1 MNTNLT
7 NPEDMF
13 SFEMPRKDNASI
25 IKVIGVGGGGSNAV
39 NHMFRQGITGVDFMV
54 CNTDHQALNTSPVPI
69 KIPLGQNLTE
79 GRGAGSIPE
88 IGRKAAIESIDD
100 IRQHLSDNTKM
111 VFITAGL
118 GGGTGTGAAP
128 VIAKLAKEMG
138 ILTVGIVTIPFQFEG
153 KKRGMHATS
162 GLEEIR
168 NSVDTLLIISNDRLR
183 EIYGNLSLTNAFG
196 KADDI
201 LTTAAKG
208 IAEIITVPGY
218 INVDFEDVKTVMTNG
233 GAAIMGAAI
242 TEGENRASL
251 AAEQVLN
258 SPLLDDSDIHGAK
271 HILLYIS
278 YGENELTMDEVT
290 EINEYVQEK
299 AGMNANM
306 IWGTGQDDS
315 LGQAIRVTL
324 IATGFNKGQ
333 TSVPEQLTVQLDT
346 TNDSPKS
353 EEAFELPQLEIIEP
367 QAEAS
372 VTNDSNP
379 ITVDLLG
386 DESPRELNTS
396 EYTLYQREE
405 AEEMPMQPQTRA
417 EVPTPSSISSMGQRR
432 ELLENITARLQNPAR
447 IAELEQS
454 PAYLRKKVELELTP
468 TMDDR
473 VASKS
478 TLSMEGGEIR
488 LRDNNSFLH
497 DSVD

>member
-1 MNTNLT
+1 
-7 NPEDMF
+7 MF

-242 TEGENRASL
+242 TEGENRATL

-306 IWGTGQDDS
+306 IWGTGQDET

-324 IATGFNKGQ
+324 IATGFNKEESASAAQ
-333 TSVPEQLTVQLDT
+333 TMTVQLDT
-346 TNDSPKS
+346 NFEVNKPQDT
-353 EEAFELPQLEIIEP
+353 FELPQLDNLEP
-367 QAEAS
+367 QVETATTPESQAN
-372 VTNDSNP
+372 T
-379 ITVDLLG
+379 ITIDLLG
-386 DESPRELNTS
+386 DESPRELNTG
-396 EYTLYQREE
+396 EYTLYQKEE
-405 AEEMPMQPQTRA
+405 MEEMPVLPIAKA
-417 EVPTPSSISSMGQRR
+417 EVPTPNSISSMGQRR
-432 ELLENITARLQNPAR
+432 EMLENITARLQNPAR

-454 PAYLRKKVELELTP
+454 PAYMRKKVELELTP

-478 TLSMEGGEIR
+478 TLSLEGGEIR

>member
-1 MNTNLT
+1 
-7 NPEDMF
+7 
-13 SFEMPRKDNASI
+13 
-25 IKVIGVGGGGSNAV
+25 
-39 NHMFRQGITGVDFMV
+39 
-54 CNTDHQALNTSPVPI
+54 
-69 KIPLGQNLTE
+69 
-79 GRGAGSIPE
+79 
-88 IGRKAAIESIDD
+88 
-100 IRQHLSDNTKM
+100 
-111 VFITAGL
+111 
-118 GGGTGTGAAP
+118 
-128 VIAKLAKEMG
+128 
-138 ILTVGIVTIPFQFEG
+138 
-153 KKRGMHATS
+153 
-162 GLEEIR
+162 
-168 NSVDTLLIISNDRLR
+168 
-183 EIYGNLSLTNAFG
+183 
-196 KADDI
+196 
-201 LTTAAKG
+201 
-208 IAEIITVPGY
+208 
-218 INVDFEDVKTVMTNG
+218 
-233 GAAIMGAAI
+233 
-242 TEGENRASL
+242 
-251 AAEQVLN
+251 
-258 SPLLDDSDIHGAK
+258 
-271 HILLYIS
+271 
-278 YGENELTMDEVT
+278 
-290 EINEYVQEK
+290 
-299 AGMNANM
+299 
-306 IWGTGQDDS
+306 
-315 LGQAIRVTL
+315 
-324 IATGFNKGQ
+324 
-333 TSVPEQLTVQLDT
+333 LDT